1 MRLFLPN
8 FLLRHVS
15 NALPI
20 LLVIIISTISA
31 QPLNQQVFSQRD
43 SDPSM
48 IMSHSENS
56 EESITSYNDAL
67 IKAPLLVAQCTIVG
81 IVFSQLVL
89 SRIFYN
95 RILMNFSRHSVTT
108 QTNLGTDKRLSL
120 IIILSA
126 VALCVSCTGFLM
138 LQVSSL
144 SSELGLGFSDTFS
157 IVMNTSL
164 YAVWLLRIITSILI
178 LILSVM
184 FYMLSGRNLIAR
196 RIDGNSIRRIKN
208 KILCVILI
216 CGSINIISNGI
227 VSHNAAAEFL
237 PWLAISAD
245 WFHVMAVSIW
255 LGGLFYISLIL
266 LRTIRTNSSDLTYG
280 RELDTTDEQI
290 IVRNSFA
297 LALMLPYFSMIA
309 VVCLGVIGIS
319 GLYMAW
325 IQLQS
330 TESLFDSLY
339 GNILIL
345 KLCVIV
351 PMIALGGYH
360 QIKLHLVM
368 VQIAQRGNK
377 SREQLRVSS
386 NVNRVARYD
395 PFTRFSKTIKVE
407 SLIGISVLTIS
418 SFLTI
423 TSPPSMA
430 HSGIQMQM
438 EGSQSANNSL
448 DGSSNEDD
456 SGITPRFTDAF
467 TIAASILASIVL
479 IMSLLYYRKSR
490 RELKIT
496 LELLKPR

>member
-1 MRLFLPN
+1 MF
-8 FLLRHVS
+8 
-15 NALPI
+15 
-20 LLVIIISTISA
+20 A
-31 QPLNQQVFSQRD
+31 QGD
-43 SDPSM
+43 SDSSM
-48 IMSHSENS
+48 IMSHSESS

-67 IKAPLLVAQCTIVG
+67 IKVPLLLAQCTIVG
-81 IVFSQLVL
+81 LVFNHLVL
-89 SRIFYN
+89 SRIFHN
-95 RILMNFSRHSVTT
+95 RILMNFSRQNVTPRT
-108 QTNLGTDKRLSL
+108 GPGTDKRLSL

-126 VALCVSCTGFLM
+126 ITLCISCTGFLM
-138 LQVSSL
+138 LQVYNL

-164 YAVWLLRIITSILI
+164 YTVWLLRIITSILI
-178 LILSVM
+178 LILSVL
-184 FYMLSGRNLIAR
+184 FYVLRGGNLIAR
-196 RIDGNSIRRIKN
+196 RIDANSIRKIKN
-208 KILCVILI
+208 VVLSTILI
-216 CGSINIISNGI
+216 CGSINVISNGI

-255 LGGLFYISLIL
+255 VGGLFYISLIL
-266 LRTIRTNSSDLTYG
+266 LREISTSNSDLTYG

-290 IVRNSFA
+290 IVRNSLA

-309 VVCLGVIGIS
+309 VICLGVIGVS

-368 VQIAQRGNK
+368 VQIAQRGNR
-377 SREQLRVSS
+377 SPEQLNISS
-386 NVNRVARYD
+386 NVNRGARYD
-395 PFTRFSKTIKVE
+395 PFVRFSKTIKIE
-407 SLIGISVLTIS
+407 SLIGITVLTIS

-423 TSPPSMA
+423 TSPPSMV
-430 HSGIQMQM
+430 HSDNQMQM
-438 EGSQSANNSL
+438 EGSQLANNNPEDSRNG
-448 DGSSNEDD
+448 DGNE
-456 SGITPRFTDAF
+456 ITPRFTDAF

-479 IMSLLYYRKSR
+479 IMSLLYYRKSK
-490 RELKIT
+490 RELKNT
-496 LELLKPR
+496 LDLLKPR

>member
-1 MRLFLPN
+1 M
-8 FLLRHVS
+8 
-15 NALPI
+15 
-20 LLVIIISTISA
+20 
-31 QPLNQQVFSQRD
+31 FSQGD

-48 IMSHSENS
+48 IMSPSESS
-56 EESITSYNDAL
+56 EESVTSSNDAL

-81 IVFSQLVL
+81 IVFNQLVL
-89 SRIFYN
+89 SRIFHK
-95 RILMNFSRHSVTT
+95 RILMNFSRQRVTT
-108 QTNLGTDKRLSL
+108 QTILGTDKRLSL

-138 LQVSSL
+138 LQVYNL

-164 YAVWLLRIITSILI
+164 YMVWLLRITTSILI
-178 LILSVM
+178 LILSII
-184 FYMLSGRNLIAR
+184 FYILSRNSSIAR
-196 RIDGNSIRRIKN
+196 KTGGNSIRKIKN
-208 KILCVILI
+208 GVLCVILI
-216 CGSINIISNGI
+216 CGSINIVSNGI

-266 LRTIRTNSSDLTYG
+266 LRAIRTSSSDLAYG
-280 RELDTTDEQI
+280 SELDTADEQI
-290 IVRNSFA
+290 VVRNSFS

-309 VVCLGVIGIS
+309 VICLGVIGIS

-330 TESLFDSLY
+330 IESLFDSLY

-345 KLCVIV
+345 KLCVIA

-377 SREQLRVSS
+377 SRQELSVSS
-386 NVNRVARYD
+386 KVDRGARYD
-395 PFTRFSKTIKVE
+395 PFMRFSKTIKVE
-407 SLIGISVLTIS
+407 SLIGIAVLTIS

-423 TSPPSMA
+423 TSPPSMV

-438 EGSQSANNSL
+438 EGSQSASNNP
-448 DGSSNEDD
+448 GSSTNGDDNEF
-456 SGITPRFTDAF
+456 TPRFTDAF

-479 IMSLLYYRKSR
+479 IMSFLYYRKSKQ
-490 RELKIT
+490 ELKT
-496 LELLKPR
+496 TQDLLKPR

>member
-1 MRLFLPN
+1 LLN
-8 FLLRHVS
+8 FHFRHIS

-20 LLVIIISTISA
+20 LLIFIISIISFQA
-31 QPLNQQVFSQRD
+31 LNQHVFPQGD

-48 IMSHSENS
+48 IMSDSADS

-67 IKAPLLVAQCTIVG
+67 IKTPLLVAQCTIVG
-81 IVFSQLVL
+81 IVFNQLVL
-89 SRIFYN
+89 SKIFYN
-95 RILMNFSRHSVTT
+95 RILMNFCRNSDTI
-108 QTNLGTDKRLSL
+108 QTNLETDRRLSL

-138 LQVSSL
+138 LQVHNL

-164 YAVWLLRIITSILI
+164 YTVWLLRIITSILI
-178 LILSVM
+178 LILSII
-184 FYMLSGRNLIAR
+184 YYILSRTILVTR
-196 RIDGNSIRRIKN
+196 RIDRNSTKRFKYIV
-208 KILCVILI
+208 LCTILI
-216 CGSINIISNGI
+216 CGSINIISNAI

-255 LGGLFYISLIL
+255 VGGLFYISLIL
-266 LRTIRTNSSDLTYG
+266 VRAVRTASNNLEYG
-280 RELDTTDEQI
+280 RELDSADKQI
-290 IVRNSFA
+290 IVRNSFS

-309 VVCLGVIGIS
+309 VICLGVIGIS

-330 TESLFDSLY
+330 TDSLFDSLY

-345 KLCVIV
+345 KLCVIA

-368 VQIAQRGNK
+368 VEIAQQGSK
-377 SREQLRVSS
+377 PREQLSVSS
-386 NVNRVARYD
+386 NVNRGARYD
-395 PFTRFSKTIKVE
+395 PFVRFSKTIKVE
-407 SLIGISVLTIS
+407 SLIGIAVLTIS

-423 TSPPSMA
+423 TSPPSMV
-430 HSGIQMQM
+430 HSGAQMQM
-438 EGSQSANNSL
+438 EGSQSASNNPS
-448 DGSSNEDD
+448 DNNGNED
-456 SGITPRFTDAF
+456 SEITPKFTDAF
-467 TIAASILASIVL
+467 TIAASILAAIVL
-479 IMSLLYYRKSR
+479 IMSILYYRKSKQ
-490 RELKIT
+490 ELKTT
-496 LELLKPR
+496 LDLLKLR